1 MLSRINKRAIFLV
14 GASLASLQTAA
25 AQAQA
30 AAEQATGGD
39 IVVTA
44 TRRETNVRDV
54 PVAVQAFTSLT
65 IERANITRPADF
77 INLTAN
83 VNLSEAVRPGE
94 ANVSMRG
101 VQGNFGL
108 TLPVAIVIDGVIAPS
123 PNALQQEL
131 VDVTQIE
138 VVKGPQS
145 SLYGRNASAGAI
157 VITTRKPGPEVE
169 GKVLVGGGNGGTT
182 RAQAMISGPIASSV
196 FARLALSSK
205 NSDGFW
211 RNAVLDRG
219 ADYFREQVADARII
233 YDASGPFTADLR
245 GRYSRTRM
253 GAQLWTAQFLTFDN
267 NDSFPDFQQNNG
279 NSNGRQQRI
288 DLSLKFDY
296 DMGFAVAT
304 LTGSYNRLRANY
316 TGDAPV
322 DGASLGPNPPGT
334 PRPLPGYNYRLTGN
348 SFTVLNET
356 DKTVEFRLASPS
368 NQPFRWMI
376 GSYYSDIVRLE
387 HSQSKVDKGINIR
400 DLFSPDVLNM
410 ATGTNPL
417 AAGGWQAGEN
427 HLRDT
432 ALFARVEY
440 DILPG
445 LQAAAGLRW
454 DHERNTTSN
463 KVPAGYTPNP
473 GFQNKASF
481 DAWQPNASLRYK
493 ITPDA
498 SAYASYGRGVRVG
511 GFNRP
516 GSSATIAPL
525 GFNFPEAFKTEKSDA
540 FEVGFKS
547 SFFERRFSLNVAA
560 FHYTIH
566 DAQNFT
572 AFATSPPVT
581 IVINQDKT
589 VSKGF
594 EVEAS
599 VRIIDGLSISDSF
612 GLTDAKFKE
621 SQIASTIGNRVPLS
635 PKYSNVVAVDYS
647 TQLTDTMKFSANGSW
662 RRTGTMWFDIYN
674 TPNTNRKPFNLF
686 DGRAAVDIETGSGNT
701 WTLALWGKNIFD
713 KKYIVYGAPLPP
725 SFNFNYRGQR
735 RSYGVEAS
743 YKF

>member
-1 MLSRINKRAIFLV
+1 MLSRSKKRAIFLV
-14 GASLASLQTAA
+14 GASLAGLQAA

-30 AAEQATGGD
+30 ADDQAAGGD

-44 TRRETNVRDV
+44 TRREANVRDV
-54 PVAVQAFTSLT
+54 PIAVQAFTSQA
-65 IERANITRPADF
+65 IERSNITRPADF

-108 TLPVAIVIDGVIAPS
+108 TLPVAIVIDGVVMPS

-157 VITTRKPGPEVE
+157 VISTRKPGAEVE
-169 GKVLVGGGNGGTT
+169 GKLLAGGGNGDTT
-182 RAQAMISGPIASSV
+182 RAQAMISGPLGSGL
-196 FARLALSSK
+196 FGRLALSSK

-211 RNAVLDRG
+211 RNAFLDRG
-219 ADYFREQVADARII
+219 ADYFREQVADTRII
-233 YDASGPFTADLR
+233 YDTGGTFTADLR

-253 GAQLWTAQFLTFDN
+253 GAQLWTTQFLTFDN
-267 NDSFPDFQQNNG
+267 NHSFPDFQTNNG
-279 NSNGRQQRI
+279 NANGRQQRI
-288 DLSLKFDY
+288 DASLKLDY
-296 DMGFAVAT
+296 DLGIAVAT
-304 LTGSYNRLRANY
+304 LTGSYNRLRASY
-316 TGDAPV
+316 TGDSPV
-322 DGASLGPNPPGT
+322 DGAALGPTPVGT
-334 PRPLPGYNYRLTGN
+334 PVPLPGYNYRQTGN
-348 SFTVLNET
+348 SLTVLNET
-356 DKTVEFRLASPS
+356 DKTVEFRVASPS
-368 NQPFRWMI
+368 SQAFRWMV
-376 GSYYSDIVRLE
+376 GAYYSDVVRLE

-400 DLFSPDVLNM
+400 DLYSPEVLDRVN
-410 ATGTNPL
+410 GTNPV

-445 LQAAAGLRW
+445 LQAAGGLRW
-454 DHERNTTSN
+454 DHERNTTTN

-493 ITPDA
+493 ISPDA

-525 GFNFPEAFKTEKSDA
+525 GFNFPEAYKTEKSDA
-540 FEVGFKS
+540 FEVGLKS
-547 SFFERRFSLNVAA
+547 AFIDRRLTLNVAA

-566 DAQNFT
+566 NAQNFT
-572 AFATSPPVT
+572 AFPTSPPVT
-581 IVINQDKT
+581 IVVNQDK
-589 VSKGF
+589 VISKGF
-594 EVEAS
+594 EIEAS
-599 VRIIDGLSISDSF
+599 FRIIDGLTISDSF

-635 PKYSNVVAVDYS
+635 PKYSNVVAIDYV
-647 TQLTDTMKFSANGSW
+647 TDLTDSMKFMANGSW

-674 TPNTNRKPFNLF
+674 TPNTDRQPFNLF
-686 DGRAAVDIETGSGNT
+686 DGRVAVEMETGSGNT
-701 WTLALWGKNIFD
+701 WTLSLWGKNIFD
-713 KKYIVYGAPLPP
+713 KKYIVYGAPVPP
-725 SFNFNYRGQR
+725 TFNFNYRGQR
-735 RSYGVEAS
+735 RTYGIEAS